1 MTWKIF
7 LGAEFGRPY
16 RYTGFENPLD
26 TSRNFNKRNHQMTT
40 FQNNVSTL
48 VPLCEDNLFGCDCAF
63 QSDRPEL
70 LFEFFVWRSA
80 RCCWKKP
87 FFKTWVTA
95 LSGALCV
102 VCRKEDHLSQF
113 LTTSVCNQY
122 FYEALILSLSTGIFL
137 LREYLNDFLSHLF
150 RMIVFVIF
158 LFWF

>member
-1 MTWKIF
+1 MKIT
-7 LGAEFGRPY
+7 Y
-16 RYTGFENPLD
+16 LD
-26 TSRNFNKRNHQMTT
+26 ATVHFSLI
-40 FQNNVSTL
+40 VLSSSL
-48 VPLCEDNLFGCDCAF
+48 
-63 QSDRPEL
+63 SS
-70 LFEFFVWRSA
+70 LFEGQLDG
-80 RCCWKKP
+80 CCWKKP

-158 LFWF
+158 LF